1 MLGKQTLER
10 EAQNA
15 INWIKEYVKETKA
28 NGIVIGNSGGKDS
41 ATVLAMAVKAI
52 GKEKVIS
59 VAMPCFSKETDL
71 ADAKLVAE
79 FFEVPLLKIDLS
91 STYQEMENEIN
102 RQILQGLTPEAIIN
116 IKPRLRM
123 TTLYGLAQTL
133 GYLVIGTGNLCEA
146 MVGYTTKWGDNSSD
160 FNPIGNFTVEEVLS
174 IGRMLG
180 VPEKILQKAPSD
192 GLGGQTDEEK
202 MGIQYK
208 QIEEMIETGT
218 TEEKAKQEIIKKYQN
233 SKHKRRTVP
242 IYTFERKNYLLEL

>member
-1 MLGKQTLER
+1 MLEKQTLER
-10 EAQNA
+10 EARNA
-15 INWIKEYVKETKA
+15 IVWIKEYVEKTKA
-28 NGIVIGNSGGKDS
+28 NGIIIGNSGGKDS

-52 GKEKVIS
+52 GRDKVIS
-59 VAMPCFSKETDL
+59 VAMPCFSKESDL
-71 ADAKLVAE
+71 EDAKLVANT
-79 FFEVPLLKIDLS
+79 FEVPLLKVDLS
-91 STYQEMENEIN
+91 NTYQEMEKEIN
-102 RQILQGLTPEAIIN
+102 CQLSQRLTQEAIVN

-123 TTLYGLAQTL
+123 ATLYGLAQTL

-160 FNPIGNFTVEEVLS
+160 FNPIGNFTVEEVLA
-174 IGRMLG
+174 IGKMLG

-202 MGIQYK
+202 MGIKYN

-218 TEEKAKQEIIKKYQN
+218 TEEKAKEEIIKRYQS